1 MESSRFLPTPEK
13 QAEIF
18 QYFIISCSAGPF
30 HLASGNVSVNK
41 FSVRPSSQYGY
52 AAKCRVKS
60 TDDENPMTHCDAV
73 GGAGP
78 APRSLRIQQKR
89 PATGVVSLPAVQP
102 YFTALTFL
110 AKRDFLRAAA
120 FLFTVPFR
128 AALSNKL
135 AATFKVAW
143 ASSLD
148 PAAAKAST
156 LRAVLRI
163 SAFTGPLAARRSAS
177 VLTLRMEDL
186 IFGMFSP
193 PPISFTKI

>member
-18 QYFIISCSAGPF
+18 QYFIISFLAGPF

-41 FSVRPSSQYGY
+41 FSVKPSSQYGY

-60 TDDENPMTHCDAV
+60 TNDENPMTHCDAV

-78 APRSLRIQQKR
+78 VPRSLRIQQKR

-120 FLFTVPFR
+120 SEQLY
-128 AALSNKL
+128 LI
-135 AATFKVAW
+135 
-143 ASSLD
+143 SSLLLSKW
-148 PAAAKAST
+148 PGPLLWILQQQKLQPCVRCCGFQLSPGHWQ
-156 LRAVLRI
+156 RAVRHQ
-163 SAFTGPLAARRSAS
+163 S
-177 VLTLRMEDL
+177 
-186 IFGMFSP
+186 
-193 PPISFTKI
+193 